1 MSLGFLGDRTEQEV
15 LTFTESLMTW
25 WKNSGISAE
34 QLKKNIIDTTARIE
48 KDWRAANIPDLYNY
62 ELHSVYRTPE
72 EQIETFKED
81 WQADPHTRH
90 VFGQAADV
98 HIFKDGKRIYDNEMK
113 DFFNQYIAGKFLE
126 YQKLYTWGF
135 HTHWKT
141 ATKAIITA
149 AGLALAGVLLY
160 FIFKK

>member
-1 MSLGFLGDRTEQEV
+1 MRTAQE
-15 LTFTESLMTW
+15 LKDFTASLMEW
-25 WKNSGISAE
+25 FKNSGISSE

-48 KDWRAANIPDLYNY
+48 TDWRAANIPALYTY
-62 ELHSVYRTPE
+62 ELYSVYRTPE
-72 EQIETFKED
+72 EQIKTYADGWE
-81 WQADPHTRH
+81 ADPHTRH
-90 VFGQAADV
+90 IFGQAADI
-98 HIFKDGKRIYDNEMK
+98 HIFNDGKRIYDAEMS
-113 DFFNQYIAGKFLE
+113 DFFNQYIKGNFLE

-141 ATKAIITA
+141 ATILKITA